1 MSYLF
6 NYVFELKHVNNY
18 FLNLWF
24 FLFQVIKYYHVIDF
38 LKFILCVNMKK
49 IIMNIN
55 DLYGLHD
62 FAIWVYSV
70 YI

>member
-38 LKFILCVNMKK
+38 LKFILFENMKK